1 MSKKVTVIG
10 GGVAGLSS
18 AVFLKNKGFDVQL
31 FESSSKL
38 GGRASSYFDKDEN
51 LFFDNGQHIFAGWYV
66 ATFEYLKLIGTF
78 DKLDFQKSLNIK
90 LIDSDRN
97 IFEFSASGLPVPFN
111 LLFGFLKFKA
121 LHFRDI
127 LKIIRLMLFIRK
139 NNFNPVFDGLNLD
152 KIFKI
157 IPQSI
162 NSMKYF
168 WEPLIISVFNSV
180 PEKVSFQIFKK
191 VIAVAYQKKSF
202 SALVLPKVDL
212 YSIITKGAEN
222 YFLCN
227 KVEVHLSEMCQ
238 SLKITN
244 DKIDYALLSNGT
256 KIYSDDFVLAV
267 SFYNFF
273 KIFSEEDVR
282 KYFPYSQELTP
293 SSVISIHIIFEDTL
307 SPDIIPFNNYGM
319 LGITGKTI
327 QWIFR
332 KSNNIISLTISA
344 LDFDKTLNAI
354 TNSEIFD
361 ICLKEL
367 FELFEQL
374 KTNRILKSKVIRN
387 NRATFIS
394 DAESVLARLN
404 SKTKIENLYLAG
416 DWVNTGLPSTIESA
430 VKSSKIISEMMVE

>member
-1 MSKKVTVIG
+1 MIKKVTVIG

-31 FESSSKL
+31 YESSPKL

-51 LFFDNGQHIFAGWYV
+51 MYFDNGQHIFAGWYE

-78 DKLDFQKSLNIK
+78 DNLDFQKSLNIK
-90 LIDSDRN
+90 FIDNNKN
-97 IFEFSASGLPVPFN
+97 IFEFSAFDLPVPFN
-111 LLFGFLKFKA
+111 LLFGFLKFKV
-121 LHFRDI
+121 LHFRDV
-127 LKIIRLMLFIRK
+127 LKIIRLLLFIRK

-152 KIFKI
+152 EIFKI

-168 WEPLIISVFNSV
+168 WEPLIISIFNSF
-180 PEKVSFQIFKK
+180 PEKVSFKIFKK

-222 YFLCN
+222 YFREN
-227 KVEVHLSEMCQ
+227 QVEVHLSEMCQ

-244 DKIDYALLSNGT
+244 NKIDYALLLNGS

-267 SFYNFF
+267 PYYNFF

-282 KYFPYSQELTP
+282 KYFPYSKELTP
-293 SSVISIHIIFEDTL
+293 SSVISIHIIFEDVL
-307 SPDIIPFNNYGM
+307 SPDIIPFNEYGM

-332 KSNNIISLTISA
+332 KSNCIISLTLSA
-344 LDFDKTLNAI
+344 VDFDKSLNAK

-367 FELFEQL
+367 FELFVQL
-374 KTNRILKSKVIRN
+374 KPNRIIKFKVIREK
-387 NRATFIS
+387 RATFIS
-394 DAESVLARLN
+394 DAESLMARLN
-404 SKTKIENLYLAG
+404 SKAEIKNLYLAG

-430 VKSSKIISEMMVE
+430 VKSSKIISELMVK

>member
-1 MSKKVTVIG
+1 
-10 GGVAGLSS
+10 
-18 AVFLKNKGFDVQL
+18 
-31 FESSSKL
+31 
-38 GGRASSYFDKDEN
+38 
-51 LFFDNGQHIFAGWYV
+51 
-66 ATFEYLKLIGTF
+66 
-78 DKLDFQKSLNIK
+78 
-90 LIDSDRN
+90 
-97 IFEFSASGLPVPFN
+97 
-111 LLFGFLKFKA
+111 
-121 LHFRDI
+121 
-127 LKIIRLMLFIRK
+127 
-139 NNFNPVFDGLNLD
+139 
-152 KIFKI
+152 
-157 IPQSI
+157 
-162 NSMKYF
+162 
-168 WEPLIISVFNSV
+168 
-180 PEKVSFQIFKK
+180 
-191 VIAVAYQKKSF
+191 
-202 SALVLPKVDL
+202 
-212 YSIITKGAEN
+212 
-222 YFLCN
+222 
-227 KVEVHLSEMCQ
+227 
-238 SLKITN
+238 
-244 DKIDYALLSNGT
+244 
-256 KIYSDDFVLAV
+256 VLAV

-361 ICLKEL
+361 ICIKEL